1 MFTRLWKIGNTTLF
15 DLPLVGD
22 GMLAFFNAP
31 HAVSDHAAQ
40 AWEAAQVAQHSLDH
54 FNQATDDAPSFQTRI
69 ALATGGGPG
78 RQHRDGTA
86 PVALQEGAG
95 GRAGPLLGVTGIAGA
110 GLPDLL
116 TDTGTNMTELRGS
129 PREGHPHQPVRE
141 AGKRNP

>member
-1 MFTRLWKIGNTTLF
+1 MFTRLWEIGNTTLF

-40 AWEAAQVAQHSLDH
+40 ACEAAQHSLDH

-69 ALATGGGPG
+69 RLATGGGPG
-78 RQHRDGTA
+78 RQHRDGMA

-95 GRAGPLLGVTGIAGA
+95 GRAGPLLGVIGIA
-110 GLPDLL
+110 
-116 TDTGTNMTELRGS
+116 
-129 PREGHPHQPVRE
+129 
-141 AGKRNP
+141 

>member
-15 DLPLVGD
+15 DLQFVGD

-40 AWEAAQVAQHSLDH
+40 ACQAAQAAQHSLDQ
-54 FNQATDDAPSFQTRI
+54 FNRRRTMHCRSRRASVWRQRRSWSATS
-69 ALATGGGPG
+69 G
-78 RQHRDGTA
+78 RHGTCR
-86 PVALQEGAG
+86 LIN

-116 TDTGTNMTELRGS
+116 TDTGTNMTKLRGS
-129 PREGHPHQPVRE
+129 PREGRPHQPAME